1 MKLATYRRA
10 IRGAERGLRGPKQRR
25 ALRLRA
31 AMAGRRP
38 TRKRAYRRMARYG
51 SFALAGLGVL
61 AALVLGGRPRR
72 TAP

>member
-25 ALRLRA
+25 AMRLRA
-31 AMAGRRP
+31 ALWSQRP
-38 TRKRAYRRMARYG
+38 TRKRAYRRARRLGSMA
-51 SFALAGLGVL
+51 FAGVGVL
-61 AALVLGGRPRR
+61 AALLLGGRARR